1 MTLAEFKAWFEG
13 FTEDMEGQPN
23 AKQWKRIKARVAQ
36 IDGVAITRE
45 VVYRDRYWP
54 SYVKRTWFDTQPYTS
69 MGIGASTVGV
79 MDCGDQS
86 VSASNLVD
94 LGKSE
99 FQSMLAS

>member
-13 FTEDMEGQPN
+13 FTEDMDGQPN
-23 AKQWKRIKARVAQ
+23 AKQWTRIKARVAQ

-54 SYVKRTWFDTQPYTS
+54 SYVKHTWIDNLPYTATS
-69 MGIGASTVGV
+69 MGSMAAAPAPT
-79 MDCGDQS
+79 

-99 FQSMLAS
+99 YQSMLAS